1 MPLLS
6 QGEEQAVVLPAGL
19 QDMQAILVDPTAI
32 HLQRDQQAG
41 ITKVAIIADPERLV
55 GITAPCRSLVLEA
68 TVAATPTAVL
78 LLLALLRTTR
88 GVQDLKIL
96 PKEAVQE
103 ALHLAVATTIQVGL
117 GPPIALA
124 GPLIALVAATADRP
138 VVPVATT
145 PVLVAGVAIPV
156 QAGAQVDL
164 QEEAEAH
171 QAGEGTKNS

>member
-19 QDMQAILVDPTAI
+19 QGMQAILVDPTAI

-41 ITKVAIIADPERLV
+41 ITKVAIIADPERPV

-103 ALHLAVATTIQVGL
+103 ALHQ
-117 GPPIALA
+117 
-124 GPLIALVAATADRP
+124 
-138 VVPVATT
+138 
-145 PVLVAGVAIPV
+145 
-156 QAGAQVDL
+156 
-164 QEEAEAH
+164 EAEAH
-171 QAGEGTKNS
+171 QAGEGTRHS